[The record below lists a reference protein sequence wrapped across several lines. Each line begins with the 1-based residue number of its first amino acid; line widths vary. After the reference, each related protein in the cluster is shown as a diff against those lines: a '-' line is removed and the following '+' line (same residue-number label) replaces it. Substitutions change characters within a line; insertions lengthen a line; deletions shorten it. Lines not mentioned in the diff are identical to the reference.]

1 MRRGTIVVLLA
12 AAVLFCPVLEAKD
25 EGFYLGV
32 GLGLSSLEQNVS
44 LTEGGRVKIDDTD
57 YAYKL
62 FGGYQLSPLLAVEGG
77 LRNLGTLSSGRVKTD
92 FNGIDAFA
100 VAGVPLGPVRLFGK
114 LGGIY
119 GQSDTRIK
127 GGVKFSNDGFDLGAG
142 AGLEFELGSFG
153 LRGEAEYFDALD
165 GVWMYSV
172 GATFTF

>member
-1 MRRGTIVVLLA
+1 MKTGVSIVLLA
-12 AAVLFCPVLEAKD
+12 VVMLICPVLEAKD
-25 EGFYLGV
+25 EGFYLGA
-32 GLGLSSLEQNVS
+32 GLGLTSLDYSVR
-44 LTEGGRVKIDDTD
+44 LTDDGKVEIDDTD
-57 YAYKL
+57 YGYKL
-62 FGGYQLSPLLAVEGG
+62 FGGYQLSPWLAVEGG
-77 LRNLGTLSSGRVKTD
+77 FREMGTLSSGRVKTELS
-92 FNGIDAFA
+92 GIDAFA
-100 VAGVPLGPVRLFGK
+100 VAGFPLGPLRLFGK

-127 GGVKFSNDGFDLGAG
+127 GGIKYSNDGFDLGAG

>member
-1 MRRGTIVVLLA
+1 MRSGNLLVLLA
-12 AAVLFCPVLEAKD
+12 AVLLFCPTLEAKD
-25 EGFYLGV
+25 EGFYLGA
-32 GLGLSSLEQNVS
+32 GLGLSSLEQSVS
-44 LTEGGRVKIDDTD
+44 ITGSGKVKFDDDD
-57 YAYKL
+57 YAYKF
-62 FGGYQLSPLLAVEGG
+62 FGGYQLSPWLAVEGG
-77 LRNLGTLSSGRVKTD
+77 FRDMGTLSSGRVKTD
-92 FNGIDAFA
+92 LSGIDAFA
-100 VAGVPLGPVRLFGK
+100 IAGFPLGPVRLFGK